1 VKLIGV
7 ALTLV
12 LLGSVTP
19 AFGDVND
26 FEFESFDANY
36 ELSVNA
42 KENQRSEMLVT
53 ETLVALFT
61 NKDQN
66 RGIRRDIPSR
76 SYDSYPGQIQILSV
90 TDENGINRD
99 YIESRESN
107 VVSLSIRPDDDSY
120 VNGRQTYV
128 IRYRQSWVIKN
139 FQATSGFD
147 EFYWDVNGTGWLQ
160 SFGRVRATVTFDDV
174 LTENLVADAVSC
186 YQGLEGSVEAC
197 NEAQVSADKM
207 TFTANNLAE
216 GENLTVAIGFNPNV
230 VNTAGPQVEGTLS
243 FKVFWA
249 ALGLIVLVLLWAIGF
264 RIFGNKSQNG
274 KEFVVPQYRP
284 ADNPGLLASALLTK
298 ETRHL
303 VQALV
308 VELAVKRAIE
318 IEAVAGSERDF
329 VLRRTQ
335 TASDSPLLTALG
347 LLKSGDQILVGS
359 SAESAASAELS
370 AAVGSFIASGSAALV
385 RDGYYVR
392 RALGLPIAVFALSVV
407 IYVIWFSSA
416 GSLDEVTEA
425 GFLFAPLMTFAP
437 FALSYWF
444 LLAKRPL
451 SAKGSEVMAQVRGL
465 EMYIELAEKDRLAF
479 LQSPKGASLRPS
491 QIESGKQ
498 VLKLYEEVLPWATL
512 LGLEKE
518 WSRVLSDLY
527 QREGTPDRFIG
538 SLPMAANLSNLSG
551 AISASLT
558 VSGSGGSSGGGSSGG
573 GSGGGGGRGI

>member
-1 VKLIGV
+1 MKMIGV
-7 ALTLV
+7 LIALV
-12 LLGSVTP
+12 FLGPLTP

-42 KENQRSEMLVT
+42 KENQRSEMVVT

-90 TDENGINRD
+90 TDENGVNRE
-99 YIESRESN
+99 YVESRESN
-107 VVSLSIRPDDDSY
+107 LVSLSIKPDDDSY

-139 FQATSGFD
+139 FQATSGLD
-147 EFYWDVNGTGWLQ
+147 EFFWDVNGTGWLQ

-174 LTENLVADAVSC
+174 LTENLVRDAVSC
-186 YQGLEGSVEAC
+186 YQGLEGSVESC
-197 NEAQVSADKM
+197 DEAQVSADKM
-207 TFTANNLAE
+207 TFTANSLTE

-230 VNTAGPQVEGTLS
+230 VNTAGPQVEGTFS
-243 FKVFWA
+243 FTAFWA
-249 ALGLIVLVLLWAIGF
+249 ALGFIVLVLLWAVGF
-264 RIFGNKSQNG
+264 RIFGNKSQNV

-284 ADNPGLLASALLTK
+284 AGNPGLLASALLTR

-308 VELAVKRAIE
+308 IELAVKRAIE
-318 IEAVAGSERDF
+318 IEVVAGSETDF
-329 VLRRTQ
+329 VLGRTK
-335 TASDSPLLTALG
+335 TASDSPMLTALG
-347 LLKSGDQILVGS
+347 LLKSGDQILVGPS
-359 SAESAASAELS
+359 SESARSADLS
-370 AAVGSFIASGSAALV
+370 AAVGSLIASGSASLV
-385 RDGYYVR
+385 KDGYYDR
-392 RALGLPIAVFALSVV
+392 RALGFPFAVFALFLV

-416 GSLDEVTEA
+416 ASLDEVTAA
-425 GFLFAPLMTFAP
+425 GYLFAPLMTFVP
-437 FALSYWF
+437 FSLFYWF

-451 SAKGSEVMAQVRGL
+451 SSKGCEVVAQVRGL

-479 LQSPKGASLRPS
+479 LQSPNGASLRPS
-491 QIESGKQ
+491 EIESGKQ
-498 VLKLYEEVLPWATL
+498 VLKLYEEVLPWAVL
-512 LGLEKE
+512 LGLEKQ
-518 WSRVLSDLY
+518 WSKVLSDLY
-527 QREGTPDRFIG
+527 QREGAADRFIG
-538 SLPMAANLSNLSG
+538 SPLIAVNLSNLSG
-551 AISASLT
+551 AISASLA
-558 VSGSGGSSGGGSSGG
+558 VSSSGGSSGGGSSGG